1 MNPRNEIKNVQSPIQ
16 CFRNSPEQ
24 RLTTS
29 TTMPPIPPTSPPF
42 HPLPSIP
49 NFRTIG
55 GWPISPTTHVRP
67 LICRGSDTTR
77 LTPTD
82 IHALLA
88 LNIRTD
94 FDLRSASQ
102 VAKLGY
108 RDLSEW
114 GITRVWCPVF
124 GEEGEGDVERRYG
137 LYASEDVAVCP

>member
-1 MNPRNEIKNVQSPIQ
+1 MCLETK
-16 CFRNSPEQ
+16 
-24 RLTTS
+24 S
-29 TTMPPIPPTSPPF
+29 TLESTPIPTSASMHLTLPTPPF
-42 HPLPSIP
+42 HPLPSLP

-67 LICRGSDTTR
+67 LIYRGSDTTH
-77 LTPTD
+77 LTATD

-88 LNIRTD
+88 LNIRAD

-114 GITRVWCPVF
+114 GIERIWCPVF
-124 GEEGEGDVERRYG
+124 GEERDGDVERRYG
-137 LYASEDVAVCP
+137 LYASEDVAVCFLLVLDLGEGRG